1 MEFSQLKKT
10 DMKIS
15 KVGIGTNK
23 VGGHNYF
30 KNLDEQQGKDFVKE
44 AIRLGVNFIDTADV
58 YGLGR
63 SEELVGE
70 VLKSPYV
77 KREDLIVATKGA
89 RDWNADRTSNK
100 PEYLRSALE
109 ASLKRLDLDYVD
121 LYYLHF
127 PDGETPLSESVGELS
142 RLKEEGKIRAIGV
155 SNLDIDQLKEADEN
169 GDISAL
175 QSGYNMFDR
184 SVEKDVLPYCAE
196 HNISFIPYFPLASG
210 LLTGKYTANT
220 DFPEGDPRRERFQ
233 DEESMEKFQKVKKLK
248 RLADTKNIATSHLA
262 LAWLLEQKGVDAVIP
277 GGRNAEQARN
287 NVKAGEVKLSSADL
301 DEMNAILL
309 G

>member
-1 MEFSQLKKT
+1 MAFTRLKKT

-15 KVGIGTNK
+15 RIGIGTNK

-30 KNLDEQQGKDFVKE
+30 NELDEEQGKDFVKE

-63 SEELVGE
+63 SEELIGE
-70 VLKSPYV
+70 VLKSPDV
-77 KREDLIVATKGA
+77 KREDLIVATKGS
-89 RDWNADRTSNK
+89 RDWNADRMNNK

-109 ASLKRLDLDYVD
+109 ASLRRLDLEYVD

-127 PDGETPLSESVGELS
+127 PDGETPLSESVGELT

-155 SNLDIDQLKEADEN
+155 SNLDIGQLKEADAN

-184 SVEKDVLPYCAE
+184 AVEKDVLPYCEE
-196 HNISFIPYFPLASG
+196 HDISFIPYFPLASG
-210 LLTGKYTANT
+210 LLTGKYTAIS
-220 DFPEGDPRRERFQ
+220 DFPEGDRRRERFK
-233 DEESMEKFQKVKKLK
+233 DEESAEKFNKVKKLK
-248 RLADTKNIATSHLA
+248 ELAEKKNIAMSHLA
-262 LAWLLEQKGVDAVIP
+262 LAWLLAQKGVDAVIP

-287 NVKAGEVKLSSADL
+287 NVQAGKIQLSPDDL
-301 DEMNAILL
+301 EEINAILRR
-309 G
+309 

>member
-1 MEFSQLKKT
+1 MMEFSQLKKT

-77 KREDLIVATKGA
+77 KREDLLVATKGA

-100 PEYLRSALE
+100 PEYLR
-109 ASLKRLDLDYVD
+109 
-121 LYYLHF
+121 
-127 PDGETPLSESVGELS
+127 
-142 RLKEEGKIRAIGV
+142 
-155 SNLDIDQLKEADEN
+155 
-169 GDISAL
+169 
-175 QSGYNMFDR
+175 
-184 SVEKDVLPYCAE
+184 
-196 HNISFIPYFPLASG
+196 
-210 LLTGKYTANT
+210 
-220 DFPEGDPRRERFQ
+220 
-233 DEESMEKFQKVKKLK
+233 
-248 RLADTKNIATSHLA
+248 
-262 LAWLLEQKGVDAVIP
+262 
-277 GGRNAEQARN
+277 
-287 NVKAGEVKLSSADL
+287 
-301 DEMNAILL
+301 
-309 G
+309 